1 MPALTTLHFLI
12 ATAGVIAGLVAGWII
27 RGKRGRRE
35 KTVINAGWQEQLEA
49 QRTEHARLLDQNKAL
64 MEQVSQFRASNAD
77 ATKRATSLASAL
89 QEAREQRD
97 ELQRENKD
105 VRSNL
110 DALTEKQRQLE
121 QDMRSLSVTD
131 NSLHSALAEKDEKI
145 FKLSREIESWAKRLP
160 PLIEKFRERDADA
173 KRLELELANARAT
186 IHALESV
193 MDTDETRVESVGPD
207 ALSNELDASNDTMSV
222 TASTM
227 TPPVDHLRDDLK
239 RIKGIG
245 PAIEK
250 TLNELGIVRLQ
261 QIAELSEYDIDRVAN
276 RLRGFRSRIYR
287 EDWIG
292 QARELTLPPD
302 EPE

>member
-1 MPALTTLHFLI
+1 MQAIATLHVLL
-12 ATAGVIAGLVAGWII
+12 ATAGVIVGVVAGWII
-27 RGKRGRRE
+27 RGKRSRRE

-77 ATKRATSLASAL
+77 AGKRAASLAGAL
-89 QEAREQRD
+89 KEAHDRRD

-105 VRSNL
+105 LRSDL
-110 DALTEKQRQLE
+110 GALTEKKRQLE
-121 QDMRSLSVTD
+121 QDMRSLAVTD
-131 NSLHSALAEKDEKI
+131 NSLHTALAEKDDKI
-145 FKLSREIESWAKRLP
+145 FKLSREIESWHKRLP
-160 PLIEKFRERDADA
+160 PLIEKFRERNVDAE
-173 KRLELELANARAT
+173 RLELELAEARET
-186 IHALESV
+186 IHALESTI
-193 MDTDETRVESVGPD
+193 DSGETRVESVGRD
-207 ALSNELDASNDTMSV
+207 ALSNELNASNDTMSV
-222 TASTM
+222 SAST
-227 TPPVDHLRDDLK
+227 PAVPVDYLREDLK

-292 QARELTLPPD
+292 QARELMLPPD

>member
-1 MPALTTLHFLI
+1 MQAIATLHVLL
-12 ATAGVIAGLVAGWII
+12 ATAGVIVGVVAGWII
-27 RGKRGRRE
+27 RGKRSRRE

-77 ATKRATSLASAL
+77 AGKRAASLAGAL
-89 QEAREQRD
+89 KEAHDRRD

-105 VRSNL
+105 LRSDL
-110 DALTEKQRQLE
+110 GALTEKKRQLE
-121 QDMRSLSVTD
+121 QDMRSLAVTD
-131 NSLHSALAEKDEKI
+131 NSLHTALAEKDDKI
-145 FKLSREIESWAKRLP
+145 FKLSREIESWHKRLP
-160 PLIEKFRERDADA
+160 PLIEKFRERNADA
-173 KRLELELANARAT
+173 ERLELELAEARET
-186 IHALESV
+186 IHALESTI
-193 MDTDETRVESVGPD
+193 DSGETRVESVGRD
-207 ALSNELDASNDTMSV
+207 ALSAELNASNDTMSV
-222 TASTM
+222 SAST
-227 TPPVDHLRDDLK
+227 PAVPVDYLREDLK

-292 QARELTLPPD
+292 QARELMLPPD

>member
-1 MPALTTLHFLI
+1 MQAVATLHIVL
-12 ATAGVIAGLVAGWII
+12 ATAGVIVGVVAGWTI
-27 RGKRGRRE
+27 RGRRSRRE
-35 KTVINAGWQEQLEA
+35 KAVINAGWQEQLEA

-77 ATKRATSLASAL
+77 AAKRAASLAGAL
-89 QEAREQRD
+89 EEAQGQRD
-97 ELQRENKD
+97 ELQRENKSLRGD
-105 VRSNL
+105 F
-110 DALTEKQRQLE
+110 DALTEKKRQLE
-121 QDMRSLSVTD
+121 KDIRSLSVTD
-131 NSLHSALAEKDEKI
+131 NSVHTALAEKDDKI
-145 FKLSREIESWAKRLP
+145 FRLSREIESWQKRLP
-160 PLIEKFRERDADA
+160 PLVEKFRERNADA
-173 KRLELELANARAT
+173 ERLELELADAHET
-186 IHALESV
+186 IHALESAI
-193 MDTDETRVESVGPD
+193 DSGETRVESVGRD
-207 ALSNELDASNDTMSV
+207 ALSNELKASNDTISVSV
-222 TASTM
+222 TTTSA
-227 TPPVDHLRDDLK
+227 PVDYLREDLK

>member
-1 MPALTTLHFLI
+1 MPTVTTLHVLI
-12 ATAGVIAGLVAGWII
+12 ATGGVIVGLVAGWVV
-27 RGKRGRRE
+27 RGKRSRRE

-77 ATKRATSLASAL
+77 ASKRVANLADSLK
-89 QEAREQRD
+89 EAQDARD
-97 ELQRENKD
+97 ELRRENKE
-105 VRSNL
+105 VRAQL
-110 DALTEKQRQLE
+110 DALTEKKQQLE
-121 QDMRSLSVTD
+121 RDMRSLSVTD
-131 NSLHSALAEKDEKI
+131 NSLHAALAEKDDKI
-145 FKLSREIESWAKRLP
+145 SRLSREVENWQKRLP
-160 PLIEKFRERDADA
+160 PLIEKFRERNADA
-173 KRLELELANARAT
+173 ERLEQELADARET
-186 IHALESV
+186 IDAWESAS
-193 MDTDETRVESVGPD
+193 DSDETRVESVGRG
-207 ALSNELDASNDTMSV
+207 ALADDLDAMNDTMSV
-222 TASTM
+222 TASSAAL
-227 TPPVDHLRDDLK
+227 PVGHLRDDLK

-302 EPE
+302 GPE

>member
-1 MPALTTLHFLI
+1 MPTVTTLHVLI
-12 ATAGVIAGLVAGWII
+12 ATGGVIVGLVAGWVV
-27 RGKRGRRE
+27 RGKRSRRE

-77 ATKRATSLASAL
+77 ASKRVANLADSLK
-89 QEAREQRD
+89 EAQDARD
-97 ELQRENKD
+97 ELRRENKE
-105 VRSNL
+105 VRAQL
-110 DALTEKQRQLE
+110 DALTEKKQQLE
-121 QDMRSLSVTD
+121 RDMRSLSVTD
-131 NSLHSALAEKDEKI
+131 NSLHAALAEKDDKI
-145 FKLSREIESWAKRLP
+145 SRLSREVENWQKRLP
-160 PLIEKFRERDADA
+160 PLIEKFRERNADA
-173 KRLELELANARAT
+173 ERLEQELADARET
-186 IHALESV
+186 IDALESAS
-193 MDTDETRVESVGPD
+193 DSDETRVESVGRG
-207 ALSNELDASNDTMSV
+207 ALADDLDAMNDTMSV
-222 TASTM
+222 TASSAAL
-227 TPPVDHLRDDLK
+227 PVGHLRDDLK

-302 EPE
+302 GPE